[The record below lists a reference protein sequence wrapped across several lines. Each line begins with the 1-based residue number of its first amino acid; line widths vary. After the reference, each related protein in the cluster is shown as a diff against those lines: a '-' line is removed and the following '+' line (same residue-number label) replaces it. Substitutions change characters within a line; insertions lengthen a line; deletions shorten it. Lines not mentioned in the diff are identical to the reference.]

1 MLLPC
6 PHRSRYHSS
15 VIDAEN
21 LDAGQEFSEPPD
33 AYMIFIVEKDF
44 YGMGKLV
51 YLIERINFDTGNP
64 FEDGEHILYVN
75 GEYRGP
81 PILES

>member
-6 PHRSRYHSS
+6 PHRSRYHFS
-15 VIDAEN
+15 VIDVEN
-21 LDAGQEFSEPPD
+21 LDTGQEFSELPD

-51 YLIERINFDTGNP
+51 
-64 FEDGEHILYVN
+64 
-75 GEYRGP
+75 
-81 PILES
+81 